1 MEQIWER
8 AREVGRQIAQS
19 SEYQA
24 FKRASQALSDDRE
37 AVVRLN
43 RLQALEES
51 FTQLMQQGQEPP
63 QDEQEEYERLV
74 GEVQV
79 MPGYQALAAAQS
91 NFDRLMLRVN
101 EEIAKGIEA
110 GEQSRIILAP

>member
-1 MEQIWER
+1 MDQIWER

-24 FKRASQALSDDRE
+24 FKRASQSLSNDRE
-37 AVVRLN
+37 AVTRLN

-63 QDEQEEYERLV
+63 MDEQEEYERLV
-74 GEVQV
+74 SEVQG
-79 MPGYQALAAAQS
+79 MPGYQSLASAQS

-110 GEQSRIILAP
+110 GEQSRIILSP

>member
-8 AREVGRQIAQS
+8 AREVGRQIAHS
-19 SEYQA
+19 AEYQA
-24 FKRASQALSDDRE
+24 FKRASQAIQDDRE
-37 AVVRLN
+37 AVARLN
-43 RLQALEES
+43 RLQALEEA
-51 FTQLMQQGQEPP
+51 FTTLMQRGEEPAL
-63 QDEQEEYERLV
+63 QEQEEYERLV

-79 MPGYQALAAAQS
+79 MPAYQALASAQT

-110 GEQSRIILAP
+110 GEQSRIILA

>member
-1 MEQIWER
+1 MDQISEK

-24 FKRASQALSDDRE
+24 FKRASQGLSNDRE
-37 AVVRLN
+37 AVTRLN

-63 QDEQEEYERLV
+63 RGRAAGVRAAGGRGAGDARLPGAGRRAEQL
-74 GEVQV
+74 
-79 MPGYQALAAAQS
+79 
-91 NFDRLMLRVN
+91 
-101 EEIAKGIEA
+101 
-110 GEQSRIILAP
+110 

>member
-19 SEYQA
+19 TEYQS
-24 FKRASQALSDDRE
+24 FKRASQALSNDRE
-37 AVVRLN
+37 AVTRLN
-43 RLQALEES
+43 RLQELEER
-51 FTQLMQQGQEPP
+51 FTGMMQRGQEPP

-74 GEVQV
+74 GEVQG
-79 MPGYQALAAAQS
+79 MPGYQSLATAQTG
-91 NFDRLMLRVN
+91 FDRLMMRVN

-110 GEQSRIILAP
+110 GEQSRIILSP